1 MRVCICGSML
11 FIDAMEEMA
20 ASLTTLGV
28 VAVAPVRDEADHI
41 WSDLSEA
48 EAIETKRKFIRD
60 YLDEIRTSDAVLIAN
75 YTKNG
80 VVGYIGAN
88 TLMEAAFACALGKR
102 VSLLFMPSEQACRL
116 EALSIADSVLNG
128 DISKFKE
135 IP

>member
-1 MRVCICGSML
+1 MRVCICGSMQ
-11 FIDAMEEMA
+11 FIDEMEELA

-60 YLDEIRTSDAVLIAN
+60 YLDEIRASDSVLIAN
-75 YTKNG
+75 YTKND

-88 TLMEAAFACALGKR
+88 TLMEAAFGCALGKR
-102 VSLLFMPSEQACRL
+102 VSLLFMPGEQACRL
-116 EALSIADSVLNG
+116 EALSMADSVLNG

-135 IP
+135 IL

>member
-88 TLMEAAFACALGKR
+88 TLMEAAFAYALGKR
-102 VSLLFMPSEQACRL
+102 VNLLFMPGEQACQL
-116 EALSIADSVLNG
+116 EAISIADTVLNG
-128 DISKFKE
+128 DISKIKN